1 MTSRRH
7 APRVEIDPWAKRMW
21 PCLLLV
27 PVAFAPV
34 AATTYRCSARTC
46 FCQGSRALAV
56 ARTTSTTV
64 GATGEEGGSLG
75 IFRVIGEAR
84 FFEDQYVVCLDE
96 GWQGFGIGYVV
107 GGVGVAGV
115 EAAEEV

>member
-1 MTSRRH
+1 M
-7 APRVEIDPWAKRMW
+7 
-21 PCLLLV
+21 
-27 PVAFAPV
+27 AFAPV

-64 GATGEEGGSLG
+64 GAAGEEGGSLG
-75 IFRVIGEAR
+75 IFCVIGEAR